1 VLKKAEIFEAIMST
15 KSRIMKNQDLV
26 CGVVEKWCSET
37 NTFVFPFSSL
47 FPITVLLARGNP
59 IALAPPVLACLY
71 KDLSFLKVT
80 IVDLKKCPLVFE
92 VNVQSPFYLVQVWV
106 WERFPNLQPHPKLIN
121 YGDPVLLRL

>member
-1 VLKKAEIFEAIMST
+1 
-15 KSRIMKNQDLV
+15 
-26 CGVVEKWCSET
+26 
-37 NTFVFPFSSL
+37 VFPFSSL

-121 YGDPVLLRL
+121 YGDPVLLRWCIVKALKM